1 MFDILIDL
9 ETKELTTHEETD
21 FLDINV
27 QQEAG
32 KINKPD
38 NITEESIVPDPS
50 FSRNVTMTRSSSSV
64 SDGFVSGVENRKS
77 LLLFDKPAEQDSGI
91 APTTCVSQTPETV
104 CSMYVSAPAEE
115 SPNHLETED
124 NNNSKNNDSGYLAV
138 SMAEST
144 NHTAS
149 TPDTSHCHLSF
160 GTEDKTADHDPET
173 PCGDYLCNV
182 TEESGNSP
190 VHSNI
195 VDNSQENTLSSH
207 ETEDSANSNSQVEV
221 NITTHTTPS
230 HIVEVPHTVSQSSSQ
245 PADHKPFGNTN
256 ERSIEP
262 PFPVEESTQQHH
274 TTPETL
280 CPEYNSPS
288 HVPPQKPN
296 SVSQDKSEQ
305 PQQDRSYER
314 QVTSSTV
321 RDIVLSLVNNIF
333 NTPLLHKSAIKMF
346 DVTVLCILSIPLQ
359 GLLYGSWCV
368 FGHCIYFVILL
379 ILLLIYI
386 IHRQ

>member
-1 MFDILIDL
+1 MFDIHIDL
-9 ETKELTTHEETD
+9 ETKELTTHDETD

-38 NITEESIVPDPS
+38 NITEESIVQDPS
-50 FSRNVTMTRSSSSV
+50 SSRNVTMTRSSSSV

-91 APTTCVSQTPETV
+91 APTTCESQTPETV
-104 CSMYVSAPAEE
+104 CSMYVSGPAEE
-115 SPNHLETED
+115 SPNHLETEE

-144 NHTAS
+144 SHTAS
-149 TPDTSHCHLSF
+149 TLDNSHCHLSF

-190 VHSNI
+190 VHSN
-195 VDNSQENTLSSH
+195 SQEITLSSH
-207 ETEDSANSNSQVEV
+207 ETEDSTNSNSQVEV
-221 NITTHTTPS
+221 NITTITTPS
-230 HIVEVPHTVSQSSSQ
+230 HIVEVPHTVSQSPTQ

-262 PFPVEESTQQHH
+262 PFPVEESTQQHQ

-296 SVSQDKSEQ
+296 STSQDKSEQ
-305 PQQDRSYER
+305 PQQDKH

-321 RDIVLSLVNNIF
+321 RDIVQSWVNNIF
-333 NTPLLHKSAIKMF
+333 NTPLLHKSAITMF

-368 FGHCIYFVILL
+368 FGHCMCFVILL